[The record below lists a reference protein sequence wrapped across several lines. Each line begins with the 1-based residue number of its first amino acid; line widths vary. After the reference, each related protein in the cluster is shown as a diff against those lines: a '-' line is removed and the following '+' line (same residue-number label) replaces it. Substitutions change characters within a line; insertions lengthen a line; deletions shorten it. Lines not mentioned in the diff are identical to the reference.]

1 VQAKVLMELVRGKGA
16 HADAIACVTGVPL
29 EVAGRRVL
37 DFPHTVFGLVWHMAY
52 WMEYELARIRGE
64 APAYPEHAE
73 GSWPK
78 TLEPRD
84 DSEWTKTVDAFHRGL
99 EALEAL
105 AELPPAEAD
114 RKVPMTHGASN
125 QGDNVK
131 DIVGQTIV
139 HNSYHLGQVVVLRQ
153 ALSAWPPPSGL
164 DTW

>member
-1 VQAKVLMELVRGKGA
+1 VQAKVLKELVRGKGA
-16 HADAIACVTGVPL
+16 HADALACVTGVPR

-52 WMEYELARIRGE
+52 WMDYELARIRGE
-64 APAYPEHAE
+64 NPVYPEHAE
-73 GSWPK
+73 GSWPE
-78 TLEPRD
+78 TPGPRD
-84 DSEWTKTVDAFHRGL
+84 ESEWAKTVQDFRRGI

-105 AELPPAEAD
+105 ANLPASEAE
-114 RKVPMTHGASN
+114 RKVPTTHATSN

-131 DIVGQTIV
+131 DIVGQTLV

-153 ALSAWPPPSGL
+153 ALGAWPPPTGR